1 MKSYGTASSGRPLG
15 VMAMLCKDVE
25 AVVEQEGLAPLP
37 AAVSAHL
44 SECRECRNFL
54 ADLTS
59 IVDVAR
65 KMPSEIEPPERI
77 WISLRAQLES
87 EGIIKEPVLAPPFE
101 PGVERASWWRGFGD
115 LFRSRALATTTVGV
129 LIAAAAVLQITNDNR
144 VIEPSSPQPSVVAL
158 NDFSATRAT
167 LNDQEP
173 VARGMI
179 LASTSPVDASLR
191 DNLQTVDDFI
201 ADCERRVKE
210 EPQDDLAREYLA
222 NAYQQ
227 KAELLST
234 MMDRGG
240 SVN

>member
-1 MKSYGTASSGRPLG
+1 
-15 VMAMLCKDVE
+15 MAMLCRDVE
-25 AVVEQEGLAPLP
+25 AVVEQDGLSPLP
-37 AAVSAHL
+37 AEVSVHL
-44 SECRECRNFL
+44 SGCRECRDFL

-87 EGIIKEPVLAPPFE
+87 EGIIKEQVLAPT
-101 PGVERASWWRGFGD
+101 VERASWWHGLGD

-158 NDFSATRAT
+158 NDFTATRAT

>member
-1 MKSYGTASSGRPLG
+1 
-15 VMAMLCKDVE
+15 MLCRDVE
-25 AVVEQEGLAPLP
+25 VLVEQEGLAPLP
-37 AAVSAHL
+37 AEVSAHL

-65 KMPSEIEPPERI
+65 KMPSEIEPPERV
-77 WISLRAQLES
+77 WIALRAQLES

-101 PGVERASWWRGFGD
+101 PGVERASWWHGFSD
-115 LFRSRALATTTVGV
+115 FFRSRALATATVGV
-129 LIAAAAVLQITNDNR
+129 LIAAAAVLQIANDNR
-144 VIEPSSPQPSVVAL
+144 VSEPSSPQPPSIAL
-158 NDFSATRAT
+158 NDFSVTRTT

-173 VARGMI
+173 LARGMI

-191 DNLQTVDDFI
+191 ANLQTVDDFI

>member
-1 MKSYGTASSGRPLG
+1 
-15 VMAMLCKDVE
+15 MLCRDVE
-25 AVVEQEGLAPLP
+25 VVVEQEGLAPLP
-37 AAVSAHL
+37 AEVSAHL

-54 ADLTS
+54 ADLTA

-65 KMPSEIEPPERI
+65 KMPSEIAPPERV

-87 EGIIKEPVLAPPFE
+87 EGIIKEPVLAPE
-101 PGVERASWWRGFGD
+101 AEHASWWRGFSD
-115 LFRSRALATTTVGV
+115 LFRSRALATATVGV

-144 VIEPSSPQPSVVAL
+144 VNEPSSLQPSVVAL
-158 NDFSATRAT
+158 NDFSATRTT

>member
-1 MKSYGTASSGRPLG
+1 
-15 VMAMLCKDVE
+15 MLCKDVE

-37 AAVSAHL
+37 VDVTAHL
-44 SECRECRNFL
+44 SECRECRNFI

-65 KMPSEIEPPERI
+65 KMPSEITPPERV
-77 WISLRAQLES
+77 WLSLRAQLEL
-87 EGIIKEPVLAPPFE
+87 EGIIKEPVFAPSVE
-101 PGVERASWWRGFGD
+101 PASWWQSFGG
-115 LFRSRALATTTVGV
+115 LFRSRALATATVGV

-144 VIEPSSPQPSVVAL
+144 VNEPSSPPPPSIAL
-158 NDFSATRAT
+158 NEFSATRTT

>member
-1 MKSYGTASSGRPLG
+1 
-15 VMAMLCKDVE
+15 
-25 AVVEQEGLAPLP
+25 
-37 AAVSAHL
+37 
-44 SECRECRNFL
+44 
-54 ADLTS
+54 
-59 IVDVAR
+59 
-65 KMPSEIEPPERI
+65 
-77 WISLRAQLES
+77 
-87 EGIIKEPVLAPPFE
+87 
-101 PGVERASWWRGFGD
+101 
-115 LFRSRALATTTVGV
+115 
-129 LIAAAAVLQITNDNR
+129 
-144 VIEPSSPQPSVVAL
+144 
-158 NDFSATRAT
+158 
-167 LNDQEP
+167 
-173 VARGMI
+173 MI

>member
-1 MKSYGTASSGRPLG
+1 
-15 VMAMLCKDVE
+15 MAMLCRDVE
-25 AVVEQEGLAPLP
+25 VVVEQEGLAPLP
-37 AAVSAHL
+37 AEVSAHL

-65 KMPSEIEPPERI
+65 KMPSEIAPPERV

-101 PGVERASWWRGFGD
+101 PAIERASWWQGFSD
-115 LFRSRALATTTVGV
+115 LFRSRALATATVGV
-129 LIAAAAVLQITNDNR
+129 LIAAAAVLQITSDNR
-144 VIEPSSPQPSVVAL
+144 VNEPSSLQPSVVAL
-158 NDFSATRAT
+158 NDFTATRTT

-201 ADCERRVKE
+201 ADCERRVRE

>member
-1 MKSYGTASSGRPLG
+1 
-15 VMAMLCKDVE
+15 MLCKDVE

-37 AAVSAHL
+37 AEVSAHL
-44 SECRECRNFL
+44 SECRECRDFL
-54 ADLTS
+54 ADMTS

-65 KMPSEIEPPERI
+65 KMPSEIAPPERV
-77 WISLRAQLES
+77 WISLRAQLEQ
-87 EGIIKEPVLAPPFE
+87 EGIIKEPLLAPT
-101 PGVERASWWRGFGD
+101 VERASWWHGFSD
-115 LFRSRALATTTVGV
+115 LFRSRALATATVGV

-144 VIEPSSPQPSVVAL
+144 VLEPSSSQPSVVAL

>member
-1 MKSYGTASSGRPLG
+1 
-15 VMAMLCKDVE
+15 MAMLCRDVE
-25 AVVEQEGLAPLP
+25 LVVEQEGLAPLP
-37 AAVSAHL
+37 AEVTAHL
-44 SECRECRNFL
+44 SECRDCRDFL

-87 EGIIKEPVLAPPFE
+87 EGIIKEPVLAPLFE
-101 PGVERASWWRGFGD
+101 PRVERASWWHGLGD

-144 VIEPSSPQPSVVAL
+144 VSEPSSPQPSVVAL
-158 NDFSATRAT
+158 NDFSTTRAT

>member
-1 MKSYGTASSGRPLG
+1 
-15 VMAMLCKDVE
+15 MAMLCRDVE
-25 AVVEQEGLAPLP
+25 AVVEQDGLAPLP
-37 AAVSAHL
+37 AEVSAHL
-44 SECRECRNFL
+44 SECRDCRNFL

-101 PGVERASWWRGFGD
+101 PSVERASWWRGFGD

-144 VIEPSSPQPSVVAL
+144 VIEPSSPQPSVIAL
-158 NDFSATRAT
+158 NDFTATRAT

>member
-1 MKSYGTASSGRPLG
+1 
-15 VMAMLCKDVE
+15 MLCRDVE

-37 AAVSAHL
+37 AEVNAHL
-44 SECRECRNFL
+44 SECRECRNFI

-65 KMPSEIEPPERI
+65 KMPSEIAPPERV
-77 WISLRAQLES
+77 WISLRAQLEL

-101 PGVERASWWRGFGD
+101 PVNERASWWHAFTD
-115 LFRSRALATTTVGV
+115 LFRSRALATAAVGV

-144 VIEPSSPQPSVVAL
+144 VNEPSSPQPPVVAL
-158 NDFSATRAT
+158 NDFSATRTT

-173 VARGMI
+173 LARGMI

>member
-1 MKSYGTASSGRPLG
+1 
-15 VMAMLCKDVE
+15 MLCRDVE
-25 AVVEQEGLAPLP
+25 VVVEQEGLAPLP
-37 AAVSAHL
+37 VEVRAHL

-65 KMPSEIEPPERI
+65 KMPSEIAPPERV

-87 EGIIKEPVLAPPFE
+87 EGIIKEPVLAPD
-101 PGVERASWWRGFGD
+101 VVHASWWHGFSD
-115 LFRSRALATTTVGV
+115 LFRSRALATATVGV
-129 LIAAAAVLQITNDNR
+129 LIAAAAVLQISNDNR
-144 VIEPSSPQPSVVAL
+144 VNEPSSLQPSVVAL
-158 NDFSATRAT
+158 NDFSATRTT